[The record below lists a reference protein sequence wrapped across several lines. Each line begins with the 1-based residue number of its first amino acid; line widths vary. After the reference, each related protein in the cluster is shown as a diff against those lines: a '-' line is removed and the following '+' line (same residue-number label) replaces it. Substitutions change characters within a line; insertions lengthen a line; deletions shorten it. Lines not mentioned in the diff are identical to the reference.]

1 MNAPGQMDLF
11 DALEMDSDEISVYG
25 IIRRHSG
32 RDHAV
37 SVEEI
42 SRLSGVAP
50 RQVRDIVKGLIERH
64 RVRIG
69 SALKKPAGYYMIETR
84 EEAEQNE
91 LTLRR
96 LGLSVLSRA
105 AAIRKL
111 TVREYMRRLQTELE
125 V

>member
-1 MNAPGQMDLF
+1 MDLF
-11 DALEMDSDEISVYG
+11 DALDMDSDELSVYG
-25 IIRRHSG
+25 IIRVRAG
-32 RDHAV
+32 RERAV

-111 TVREYMRRLQTELE
+111 TVREYVRQLQTELE

>member
-25 IIRRHSG
+25 IIRRHAG